1 MDAVVSARNL
11 ATNAVASAKADSS
24 GRYLVINL
32 QPGNYELT
40 ASVSSFSPYTQQV
53 VVEVGVVTTA
63 DIVLELA
70 GQTQTVTVSGEAS
83 TVDTEQSTFARIF
96 NSVAL
101 ENLPINARQ
110 VVLFCSF
117 DTWSGARRNVR

>member
-40 ASVSSFSPYTQQV
+40 ASVSSFSSYRQQV
-53 VVEVGVVTTA
+53 VVEVGVVTGACWANA
-63 DIVLELA
+63 DCDGERR
-70 GQTQTVTVSGEAS
+70 GFDSGH
-83 TVDTEQSTFARIF
+83 
-96 NSVAL
+96 
-101 ENLPINARQ
+101 
-110 VVLFCSF
+110 
-117 DTWSGARRNVR
+117 GAEHVCQNFQQRGA

>member
-1 MDAVVSARNL
+1 M
-11 ATNAVASAKADSS
+11 
-24 GRYLVINL
+24 
-32 QPGNYELT
+32 
-40 ASVSSFSPYTQQV
+40 
-53 VVEVGVVTTA
+53 VTTA